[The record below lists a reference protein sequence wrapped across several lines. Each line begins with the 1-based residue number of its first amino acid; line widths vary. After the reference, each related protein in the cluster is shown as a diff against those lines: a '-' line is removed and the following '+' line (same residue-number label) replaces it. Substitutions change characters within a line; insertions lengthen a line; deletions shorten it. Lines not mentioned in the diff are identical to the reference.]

1 MSKTN
6 RERAKKLF
14 YDYVETTETFTEIV
28 TIALDKAE
36 RRGARKVCRCCKPQP
51 APKFDAEKVHKIALG
66 LFNLASKAYS
76 NNMSKG
82 YIYWESYKL
91 LHIELLAAL
100 GLEGNDE

>member
-51 APKFDAEKVHKIALG
+51 APQFYAEEVLG
-66 LFNLASKAYS
+66 LIGALRDFAVDVG
-76 NNMSKG
+76 KG
-82 YIYWESYKL
+82 EPAKWCMDEARRRL
-91 LHIELLAAL
+91 LTAL